1 MSTVAAPILVVDDDT
16 DSRMLLT
23 TYLSAEGHHVVEADS
38 GEKALAIL
46 AEGPAAL
53 VVLDVLLP
61 GLSGF
66 DVCRRIKRDPKTGAT
81 PVIMVTSLADT
92 QSRTKAFESDADE
105 FLAKPVFRP
114 ELIARVRSM
123 LRLRRVQFDM
133 EAAQRALEAQQRGH
147 LPALLARYLPKADVE
162 RLLQLPDAERDA
174 LLERALRA
182 ALAGAP
188 GTRGPRAPDR

>member
-1 MSTVAAPILVVDDDT
+1 MNTVSAPIVVVDDDA

-23 TYLSAEGHHVVEADS
+23 TYLSAEGHHVVETDS

-53 VVLDVLLP
+53 VLLDVLLP

-66 DVCRRIKRDPKTGAT
+66 DVCRRIKRDPKTAST
-81 PVIMVTSLADT
+81 PVIMVTSLSDT

-114 ELIARVRSM
+114 ELVARVRSM
-123 LRLRRVQFDM
+123 LRLRRVLSDK
-133 EAAQRALEAQQRGH
+133 EAAQQALEAQQRNH
-147 LPALLARYLPKADVE
+147 LQDLLARHLPQADVE
-162 RLLQLPDAERDA
+162 RLLQLSGAERDL
-174 LLERALRA
+174 LLERALRV
-182 ALAGAP
+182 L
-188 GTRGPRAPDR
+188 RAPVR